1 MRWPAMSKLDDKVEG
16 VSWDA
21 QQSGLGFQRPISLW
35 RTGNSRHS
43 LLTFSANFL
52 LVKRVRAYDCD
63 CCLPYAQ
70 MHDIPIFLF
79 DSSF

>member
-35 RTGNSRHS
+35 RTGHLSHLFRTLS
-43 LLTFSANFL
+43 IDRF
-52 LVKRVRAYDCD
+52 RAEKLCFRYRE
-63 CCLPYAQ
+63 
-70 MHDIPIFLF
+70 
-79 DSSF
+79 